1 MSGAPETVAILA
13 GGLGTRLGAL
23 AADRPKALVEVAGM
37 PFVVHQLRLLRAH
50 GLTRVVL
57 CIGHRGAQ
65 IAAAVGDGH
74 SWGVDV
80 AYAWDGPALRGTAG
94 ALRGALPLLGP
105 EFYVLYGDSYLDC
118 DYQAVGTAWA
128 ASGRPALMT
137 VLRNDGRWDRS
148 NVEYGEGAIRAYDKR
163 RPTPAMHHV
172 DYGLG
177 VLTPD
182 ALAALP
188 ETATA
193 DLADLYTALAAQG
206 RLAAYLVRR
215 RFYEVGSPAGLA
227 ATRRYLEA
235 RARTQEVRS

>member
-1 MSGAPETVAILA
+1 VSDAPETVAILA
-13 GGLGTRLGAL
+13 GGLGTRLGPL
-23 AADRPKALVEVAGM
+23 ATDRPKALVEVAGA

-57 CIGHRGAQ
+57 CVGHLGAQ

-74 SWGVDV
+74 AWGVDV

-94 ALRGALPLLGP
+94 ALRGALPLLGRA
-105 EFYVLYGDSYLDC
+105 FYVLYGDSFLDC
-118 DYQAVGTAWA
+118 DYRAIGTAWA
-128 ASGRPALMT
+128 RSGRAALMT

-148 NVEYGEGAIRAYDKR
+148 NVEYGAGAIRAYDKR
-163 RPTPAMHHV
+163 RPTPAMRHV

-177 VLTPD
+177 VLTAE
-182 ALAALP
+182 ALADVP
-188 ETATA
+188 ETGAA
-193 DLADLYTALAAQG
+193 DLADLYTALVAQG

-235 RARTQEVRS
+235 RTRTQEVPS